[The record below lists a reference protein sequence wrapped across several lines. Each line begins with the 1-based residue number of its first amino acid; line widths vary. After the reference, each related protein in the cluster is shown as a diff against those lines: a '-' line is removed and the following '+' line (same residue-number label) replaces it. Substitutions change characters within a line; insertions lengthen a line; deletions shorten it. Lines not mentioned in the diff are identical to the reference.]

1 MLIGGGSFGK
11 VWQGSEIAT
20 GRKVAIKIIDVENAE
35 DEVEDIVTE
44 IQILSSMTSKHVTEY
59 YGAYLHGT
67 DLWIVMELCSGG
79 SCADLLKPG
88 PLVEAEIAIIMRE
101 LLLALVYLHDD
112 NKLHRDIKAANILV
126 SAKGEVKLADFGVS
140 GQLSGTVTKKNTFVG
155 TPFWMAPEVI
165 KQAGYDSKAD
175 IWSAGVTGY
184 EMAMGEPPY
193 ADIHPMKVLFLIPKN
208 PPPVLDRSR
217 FTAQFCDFIEWMLQK
232 DPKQRPT
239 AKQLLQHPFMKK
251 AGKNSRLQESI
262 VRYQAW
268 KARQPKSDD
277 DAEEST
283 PKKEQE
289 VNKEL
294 WDFGTVRPAQY
305 AGRVAGPALSPVT
318 ASGTNARKDASP
330 TRKPLPC
337 SGDENVDMEADPT
350 IRLAMPLTPTQ
361 IPLPISPARDF
372 HEQPPLPAMP
382 EVFVPQPPMA
392 MPLTP
397 VAAPVQRRRYTPLA
411 REFQDFAAKEKTG
424 EKTPEV
430 ERSANVAPRTAF
442 DPPRSLLPRLNLDMP
457 LFRNKGP
464 SRVSPDSPVGPS
476 KLQPSGEKSGSG
488 KQAQLEAK
496 DLPKMPEVA
505 VKADEPAVNAADKQA
520 SPTKSHTSSI
530 AADILRSSTPSPA
543 IPPTPTS
550 TPNHINNVAK
560 FKAATTMPPPA
571 LGELT
576 NHQQQQSPPKPL
588 PALPAIDTAASVT
601 RRPVPA
607 PTASAP
613 PPGQMPL
620 PAFQPSRAE
629 EPARVDPGRFAGA
642 REGARAVFGSF
653 QSPTSMHASPTEQY
667 AQHSV
672 STHPSS
678 QYDPGVADITA
689 IHGVI
694 VPALEAAVARRT
706 YQLNMRNRQE
716 SANAYRDPTSFMER
730 RRERTDAHEHVKRI
744 VRRLIE
750 DFKAVDQ
757 WDARAPV
764 GMGGDV
770 TNFLEGFLEEV
781 LVRVEPSDEDI

>member
-1 MLIGGGSFGK
+1 M
-11 VWQGSEIAT
+11 
-20 GRKVAIKIIDVENAE
+20 
-35 DEVEDIVTE
+35 
-44 IQILSSMTSKHVTEY
+44 
-59 YGAYLHGT
+59 
-67 DLWIVMELCSGG
+67 
-79 SCADLLKPG
+79 
-88 PLVEAEIAIIMRE
+88 
-101 LLLALVYLHDD
+101 
-112 NKLHRDIKAANILV
+112 
-126 SAKGEVKLADFGVS
+126 
-140 GQLSGTVTKKNTFVG
+140 TKKNTFVG

-184 EMAMGEPPY
+184 ELAMGEPPY

-208 PPPVLDRSR
+208 PAPVLDRSR
-217 FTAQFCDFIEWMLQK
+217 FSTQFCDFIEWMLQK
-232 DPKQRPT
+232 DPRQRPT

-262 VRYQAW
+262 VRYQTW
-268 KARQPKSDD
+268 KARQPKSEE
-277 DAEEST
+277 DAEEFT

-305 AGRVAGPALSPVT
+305 AARAAGPALSPVT
-318 ASGTNARKDASP
+318 NSATKARKDASP

-337 SGDENVDMEADPT
+337 TGDEKVDMEADPT

-382 EVFVPQPPMA
+382 EVFVPQPPTG

-397 VAAPVQRRRYTPLA
+397 IAAPAQRRRYTPLA

-424 EKTPEV
+424 EKLPEA
-430 ERSANVAPRTAF
+430 ERSNNIAPRTAF

-476 KLQPSGEKSGSG
+476 KISSERNSSG
-488 KQAQLEAK
+488 KQAELEGK
-496 DLPKMPEVA
+496 GLPPKPDIPATTGEVA
-505 VKADEPAVNAADKQA
+505 AAVTDKQP
-520 SPTKSHTSSI
+520 SPTKSHTSST
-530 AADILRSSTPSPA
+530 AADLQRSSTPSPA
-543 IPPTPTS
+543 IPATPTS
-550 TPNHINNVAK
+550 TPNHVNNVAK
-560 FKAATTMPPPA
+560 FKAATAMPPPA

-576 NHQQQQSPPKPL
+576 NNQQQWPPKPL
-588 PALPAIDTAASVT
+588 PALPAIDTSTSVS

-607 PTASAP
+607 PGASAP

-620 PAFQPSRAE
+620 PAFRPPRE
-629 EPARVDPGRFAGA
+629 EPVQHVEPGRFAAA

-653 QSPTSMHASPTEQY
+653 QSPTSMHVSPTEQMSQPF
-667 AQHSV
+667 ASPP
-672 STHPSS
+672 STSH
-678 QYDPGVADITA
+678 QDPGAAEVTA

-730 RRERTDAHEHVKRI
+730 RRERTDAHENVKRI
-744 VRRLIE
+744 VRRLVE

-757 WDARAPV
+757 WDSRAPV

-781 LVRVEPSDEDI
+781 LVRVEPSDDI